1 MADFATA
8 LATYQA
14 FPNQIKSLML
24 STVDSQGNPHASYAP
39 FISDAQRCLYI
50 YTSELSAHTQHLL
63 ARPTASVLLVA
74 DEADSPQIFA
84 RPRLTYTCEVS
95 EIARKSPQWEAQMPQ
110 FDQRFG
116 AIMGMLK
123 TLQDF
128 HLFCLTP
135 VQGRFVLGFGA
146 AYAVDPHDLSQLV
159 AQPVKG

>member
-14 FPNQIKSLML
+14 FANQRQSLML
-24 STVDSQGNPHASYAP
+24 STVDSQGEPHASYAP
-39 FISDAQRCLYI
+39 FISDAQRRLYI

-63 ARPTASVLLVA
+63 AHPTASVLLAV

-95 EIARKSPQWEAQMPQ
+95 EIDRHSPQWDVQMAQ

-135 VQGRFVLGFGA
+135 VEGRFVLGFGA
-146 AYAVDPHDLSQLV
+146 AYAVNPQDLSQLV
-159 AQPVKG
+159 PQPVKG